1 MQGNCGSSPV
11 LREGEPMRKT
21 IIYRPWQPGDD
32 AVLALLLN
40 TLNTY
45 EAWYR
50 QKFDDPAVENFEPEG
65 IHLALINERVVGQ
78 AMGLPISL
86 FIEERVQEFGE
97 VSDVFV
103 APDIRRQGI
112 ATHLMQEMHAY
123 FEGKGYRGSILVTD
137 TEEARRLY
145 QKVGYRE
152 VTRVLQTRLLPN
164 PDVSQLRWTSTCVE
178 DLRVLHQLDW
188 RWTRQNF
195 RVWWAPG
202 SVKVDQSNLDEYHV
216 LRCRGDIVGYAEWSE
231 PSERYPDG
239 LICDPIV
246 PDVDPTEVIKSIQA
260 VIPTPLAWE
269 TCAGSRYEN
278 PLCLVGC
285 SLEQT
290 LDVTML
296 LFFGQQIDLTKQFRT
311 FS

>member
-1 MQGNCGSSPV
+1 MQGDCGSSPV
-11 LREGEPMRKT
+11 LREGEPMHNT
-21 IIYRPWQPGDD
+21 LIYRHWQPGDD
-32 AVLALLLN
+32 DAVLASLLN
-40 TLNTY
+40 IY

-50 QKFDDPAVENFEPEG
+50 QKFGDPDVENFEPKG
-65 IHLALINERVVGQ
+65 IHLALVNERVVGQ

-278 PLCLVGC
+278 PLRLVGC

-296 LFFGQQIDLTKQFRT
+296 LFFGQQIDLTKLFRT

>member
-1 MQGNCGSSPV
+1 
-11 LREGEPMRKT
+11 MRNT
-21 IIYRPWQPGDD
+21 LIYRHWQPGDD
-32 AVLALLLN
+32 DAVLAFRPN
-40 TLNTY
+40 TNK
-45 EAWYR
+45 AWYR
-50 QKFDDPAVENFEPEG
+50 QKFDDPDVENFEPEG
-65 IHLALINERVVGQ
+65 IHLALVNERVVGQ

-86 FIEERVQEFGE
+86 FIEERVQEFGQ

-103 APDIRRQGI
+103 ASDMRRQGI

-123 FEGKGYRGSILVTD
+123 FKGKGYHGSILVTN

-164 PDVSQLRWTSTCVE
+164 PDVSQLRWTGTCVE
-178 DLRVLHQLDW
+178 DLRVLHQLDR

-195 RVWWAPG
+195 RVWWEPG
-202 SVKVDQSNLDEYHV
+202 SVKVNQSNLDEYRV

-246 PDVDPTEVIKSIQA
+246 PDVDPEEVIKSIQA

-278 PLCLVGC
+278 PLRLGGC

-296 LFFGQQIDLTKQFRT
+296 LFFGQQIDVTQQFRT